1 MVKTSLFSIVLSNGS
16 KVTLLWL
23 VRKALPLIMV
33 GGIILFEDLLL
44 TRLSFGNKRFF
55 TRRSV
60 KRKIEFVKQAHKL
73 FSVAKLVLCHFGC
86 LGGLSSCPN
95 QSYLFG
101 FQWTLVNIKA
111 TQTPQPITNFCSPT
125 DGTARIF
132 LPSGNCCN

>member
-16 KVTLLWL
+16 RVPFLWL

-33 GGIILFEDLLL
+33 GGIILIEDLLM
-44 TRLSFGNKRFF
+44 TRLSLGNKRFP
-55 TRRSV
+55 TRRFV
-60 KRKIEFVKQAHKL
+60 QRKIEFAKQAHKL
-73 FSVAKLVLCHFGC
+73 TSVAKLVLCHFGC

-125 DGTARIF
+125 DGTAGII
-132 LPSGNCCN
+132 LPAGNCCF